1 MQVSFLFVDA
11 GQQCQDRLDGKYQEK
26 RSSKN
31 QAMFLGKVHRAALYT
46 RASVIV
52 PLKAAVER
60 AQLVEW
66 IINDGFRLRGHL
78 VLSQI

>member
-1 MQVSFLFVDA
+1 MDEMVIGRVSRPIEWEVS
-11 GQQCQDRLDGKYQEK
+11 GK

-31 QAMFLGKVHRAALYT
+31 QAVFLGKVHRAALYT

-60 AQLVEW
+60 AQLVE
-66 IINDGFRLRGHL
+66 
-78 VLSQI
+78 